1 MISTTPVLIL
11 NMPSKEQVKDFM
23 INSSVEKMKDIL
35 SFFVWLYIFGGVGLY
50 LDKLEA
56 IFIPEVKNYAI
67 GRILLFYVYLTIMM
81 VLNAYTF
88 PIIYNIP
95 EYKRDLLNWQL
106 DLYDH
111 VKSLF
116 TREKNDAFHKKLQQF
131 TKNKELSSKNH
142 HGFDGFDVIDD
153 LYEDVSSSE
162 EDDDGSQVWDTK
174 DPMEYGYDKKGNYV
188 KFEDSDD
195 FEEDKHGNWCSIE

>member
-1 MISTTPVLIL
+1 MISTTAMTNAI
-11 NMPSKEQVKDFM
+11 SKEQIKDFM

-116 TREKNDAFHKKLQQF
+116 TRENDTFHKNLQQF

-195 FEEDKHGNWCSIE
+195 FEEDKHGNWCIIE

>member
-1 MISTTPVLIL
+1 MISTTAMTNAI
-11 NMPSKEQVKDFM
+11 SKEQIKDFM

-116 TREKNDAFHKKLQQF
+116 TIEKNDAFHKKLQQF

-195 FEEDKHGNWCSIE
+195 FEEDKHGNWCIIE